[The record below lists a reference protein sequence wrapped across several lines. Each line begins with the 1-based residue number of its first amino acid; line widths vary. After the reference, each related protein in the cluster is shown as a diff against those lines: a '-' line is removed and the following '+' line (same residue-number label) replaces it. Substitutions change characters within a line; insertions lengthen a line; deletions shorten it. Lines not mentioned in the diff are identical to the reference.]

1 MFVAVNFFY
10 FYLLVRKKSE
20 RLQMDGQFPTKKA
33 LYSATKHKNFIS

>member
-20 RLQMDGQFPTKKA
+20 RLQTDGQFYKKS